1 MKKTILIL
9 TLILLVTGCTRI
21 IVPPEDFTQ
30 ENQQLANMLPDEEGY
45 EWIYNGFAEYGH
57 TITLDSITGD
67 DEYKE
72 YLITGTV
79 HDASGGEAQGDYSIE
94 MKYEIEKGELR
105 QYIDA
110 ERTMDPSYQGIILLK
125 SPLTI
130 ENSWEQTLMLNGEE
144 TTFNC
149 HIAEERDTQ
158 EGIEYI
164 VMYEDMNSDYYE
176 IRKFKEGKGLVS
188 FEKLYQTEESDFPI
202 SYHLFNPEEATQETI
217 MDQEVSAI
225 MPQEIGF
232 EWNYSGFAEY
242 GHNMAL
248 VDISSKDGVKTYTVE
263 GEVFDAS
270 GGEVEGDFSVYI
282 EYYISNG
289 ELRQSITGEQ
299 LLQPQ
304 YQDFILIKY
313 PFNIGTSWT
322 QNVSDLEGNE
332 YEFECEI
339 EDLSVEDDKWV
350 FHVLY
355 QDVNSEYYETREFT
369 YGKGVIAYQK
379 IVDLGG
385 EMTEIGYRLNN
396 PTN

>member
-1 MKKTILIL
+1 MKKVIIIL
-9 TLILLVTGCTRI
+9 TLIFLITGCTRI
-21 IVPPEDFTQ
+21 IVPPEDFS
-30 ENQQLANMLPDEEGY
+30 EDNQQLASLLPEQEGY

-57 TITLDSITGD
+57 TLTLDSISGD

-72 YLITGTV
+72 YIISGTV
-79 HDASGGEAQGDYSIE
+79 HDASGGEAEGDYSIE

-110 ERTMDPSYQGIILLK
+110 ERMMDPSYQGIILLK

-130 ENSWEQTLMLNGEE
+130 ENSWEQTLMLDGEE

-149 HIAEERDTQ
+149 HISEERDTE

-164 VMYEDMNSDYYE
+164 VMYEDVNSDYYE
-176 IRKFKEGKGLVS
+176 IRKFRQGKGLIS
-188 FEKLYQTEESDFPI
+188 FEKLYQDDESDFPI
-202 SYHLFNPEEATQETI
+202 SYHLFDPENSSQETI
-217 MDQEVSAI
+217 MDEEVSAL
-225 MPQEIGF
+225 MPEEVGF

-242 GHNMAL
+242 GHTMSL
-248 VDISSKDGVKTYTVE
+248 VDISSKDGVKTYRVE

-270 GGEVEGDFSVYI
+270 GGEAEGDFNVDI

-289 ELRQSITGEQ
+289 ELRQSITGPQ

-313 PFNIGTSWT
+313 PFNIGTNWT
-322 QNVSDLEGNE
+322 QTVTDLDGNQ
-332 YEFECEI
+332 YEFDCEI
-339 EDLSVEDDKWV
+339 DDLSVENDKWV
-350 FHVLY
+350 FHVIY
-355 QDVNSEYYETREFT
+355 QDVNSEYYEKREFA
-369 YGKGVIAYQK
+369 YNKGVIAYQK
-379 IVDLGG
+379 LIELGD

-396 PTN
+396 PVD